1 MSNGDFEHRLDALG
15 RSLASAHDGPM
26 PAALREALAA
36 KAAAA
41 RTTKVSIVAAALL
54 LVLAVFALL
63 PRKAAEP
70 DRVML
75 DDLESIRRAVAPV
88 WREHVNEG
96 SAVTPADGDTSRAG
110 DRGRGVIQG
119 GVSREAEGL
128 DHVARPRPGGPE

>member
-1 MSNGDFEHRLDALG
+1 MSNGNFEHRLDALG
-15 RSLASAHDGPM
+15 RSLASGHDGPM
-26 PAALREALAA
+26 PAALRDAIAA

-41 RTTKVSIVAAALL
+41 RTTKVSIATAALL
-54 LVLAVFALL
+54 LVVAVFVLL

-88 WREHVNEG
+88 WRERVNEG
-96 SAVTPADGDTSRAG
+96 SIATPADGDTSRAG
-110 DRGRGVIQG
+110 DRGRGGIPG
-119 GVSREAEGL
+119 GESREGDGP

>member
-41 RTTKVSIVAAALL
+41 RATKVSIAVAALL
-54 LVLAVFALL
+54 LLLAVFVLL
-63 PRKAAEP
+63 PRKAAES

-88 WREHVNEG
+88 WREHVSEG
-96 SAVTPADGDTSRAG
+96 STVAPADGDTSRAG
-110 DRGRGVIQG
+110 DRGRGVIPG
-119 GVSREAEGL
+119 GESREAEGL
-128 DHVARPRPGGPE
+128 DQIARPRPGGPE